1 MRIRLSLPQPSIA
14 WTGTQVPWKVQW
26 LGGGVWG
33 LWRSPRAKAAVY
45 CEEMDRGDVREE
57 TVVGTASGGKS
68 GGHGSKG
75 ILLSHA

>member
-1 MRIRLSLPQPSIA
+1 MA
-14 WTGTQVPWKVQW
+14 WTGMQVPWKVQW

-57 TVVGTASGGKS
+57 IVVGTASGGS
-68 GGHGSKG
+68 RAAMEARGYC
-75 ILLSHA
+75 